1 VSKLL
6 MVTLRYLESGE
17 GACLTCGTDL
27 TEAEML
33 THDCTQP
40 HEVDCKCFN
49 CRHERNQDAS

>member
-1 VSKLL
+1 MSKPL

-40 HEVDCKCFN
+40 HEVDCKCWN
-49 CRHERNQDAS
+49 CKVDRDAS